1 MVLMTTDGNYDQEIM
16 ELRNSLAALN
26 GRVQALERLLDNDN
40 HDLFEEWFKRF
51 LDDKCNGGW

>member
-1 MVLMTTDGNYDQEIM
+1 MVLMTIDVNYDREIASLKNSVS
-16 ELRNSLAALN
+16 ELE

>member
-1 MVLMTTDGNYDQEIM
+1 MVLMTTDANYDQEIA
-16 ELRNSLAALN
+16 SLKKSVSNLE